1 LTSTQRCIVPPVEF
15 YISNSALGELFED
28 GKHLN
33 YTVET
38 ELHVRSLKFGSPQN
52 EKLDYGNEVKLT
64 SQVVD
69 KITKKA
75 AVFAGAGKSTIY
87 LALRHQGGKST
98 PIH

>member
-1 LTSTQRCIVPPVEF
+1 MRPVFNTRGNTNPIGFTFTLKMSNIPGGDLTFNFAIGNT
-15 YISNSALGELFED
+15 D
-28 GKHLN
+28 G
-33 YTVET
+33 V
-38 ELHVRSLKFGSPQN
+38 QN

-87 LALRHQGGKST
+87 LALRHQGGKSVCLWN
-98 PIH
+98 